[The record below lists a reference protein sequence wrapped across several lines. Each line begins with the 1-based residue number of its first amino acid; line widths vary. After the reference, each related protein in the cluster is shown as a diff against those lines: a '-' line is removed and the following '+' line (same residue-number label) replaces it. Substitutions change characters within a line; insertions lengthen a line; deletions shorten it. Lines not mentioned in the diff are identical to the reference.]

1 MGRFIFSGAVA
12 ALAIA
17 CSLHATAAP
26 TLLHDQADFGF
37 GTGPE
42 AAQLLSVSDFVLAA
56 PASISGFKVWMKDGN
71 AAFGGGDGVADG
83 VFRSFS
89 GTLSWYFFADAGD
102 APGALVA
109 SGNAVA
115 PAIVDTGVDTVL
127 DVDDVFEITVDL
139 PAEIAF
145 AAGRGWF
152 GVREGAVGSDYDGT
166 SITWMGSQSAQGAG
180 RYTFFDGVNLGDL
193 AGPFAIDGAFQLVG
207 HTVPEPSPLALMAAA
222 GIAVMALRRPRRQ
235 ALAAWCA
242 AAAFSP
248 AAQAAGAT
256 QLVYAPI
263 ACRTFDGALWI
274 FPNGQIGNKHPSQT
288 MRVLCPL
295 IHEAKSETSDA
306 IQVSIVNA
314 NRSKRLRCR
323 VFFNH
328 PHANVDPPSFVTA
341 WQGAQ
346 GNSAGIETATLRVDG
361 HKFLGGSHML
371 ECEIPPKSNEHNF
384 DGISRIGTYKSGVD

>member
-1 MGRFIFSGAVA
+1 MRRSIFSPAAAA
-12 ALAIA
+12 ALALA
-17 CSLHATAAP
+17 ASLQAGAAP
-26 TLLHDQADFGF
+26 TVLYEQSDFGI

-42 AAQLLSVSDFVLAA
+42 AAQLLSANDFVLAA
-56 PASISGFKVWMKDGN
+56 PASITGFKVWMKDGN

-89 GTLSWYFFADAGD
+89 GILSWYFFADAGD

-127 DVDDVFEITVDL
+127 DVDDIFEITVDL
-139 PAEIAF
+139 PVEIAF

-152 GVREGAVGSDYDGT
+152 GVREGAVGSAYDGT
-166 SITWMGSQSAQGAG
+166 SITWMGAQATQGAG
-180 RYTFFDGVNLGDL
+180 RYTFWDGANLGNL
-193 AGPFAIDGAFQLVG
+193 QGPDPIDAAFQLSG
-207 HTVPEPSPLALMAAA
+207 HAVPEPAPLALLVAA
-222 GIAVMALRRPRRQ
+222 
-235 ALAAWCA
+235 ALAALVLRRHRRWL
-242 AAAFSP
+242 AAFGVAAIVSP
-248 AAQAAGAT
+248 AVQAAGAT
-256 QLVYAPI
+256 QFVYSPI
-263 ACRTFDGALWI
+263 ACRTVDGALWI
-274 FPNGQIGNKHPSQT
+274 FPNGQIGNKHTGQT
-288 MRVLCPL
+288 MRVFCPL
-295 IHEAKSETSDA
+295 IHEAKAENSDG
-306 IQVSIVNA
+306 IEVSIVNA

-341 WQGAQ
+341 WVGAS
-346 GNSAGIETATLRVDG
+346 GNSAGIEAATLAIGG

-371 ECEIPPKSNEHNF
+371 ECEIPPKSNENNF